1 MAVVTFAPEVKAV
14 VGAATAAAGGGSFWT
29 PENIRGII
37 HEITALM
44 AQYQGMKKLAGGANS
59 EVLESQHDSGPR
71 PVSSAPA
78 ITMAHVIALG
88 KQVCDNLEKQGHG
101 DKTILQVLEQVPF
114 TVTQLKAM
122 LPK

>member
-1 MAVVTFAPEVKAV
+1 MAVVTFGPEKV
-14 VGAATAAAGGGSFWT
+14 VAAAAAAGGGSFWT
-29 PENIRGII
+29 PQNIRGII
-37 HEITALM
+37 QDIAALM
-44 AQYQGMKKLAGGANS
+44 AQYHNLKNLAGGVNN
-59 EVLESQHDSGPR
+59 EVLESQHDSGPH
-71 PVSSAPA
+71 PVNPSAPA

-114 TVTQLKAM
+114 TVKQLKAM